1 MYDPLPETVSER
13 REPAVVAARQK
24 RSGPH
29 LDTPAMVATH
39 SRLMGHYSTE
49 LARQYDNRL
58 MQAKCF
64 DYYDNEQWTP
74 EKAQE
79 MRDRGQDPL
88 VFNVISTTI
97 DWITG
102 TQKRAR
108 VDGKVLPRRKE
119 GARAAELKTDL
130 IKYLSDANL
139 LEFHRSRAFG
149 ESTIGGVGWLEDQ
162 WQDDGGTEPVYSRF
176 ESWRNMLWD
185 SSSTEMDLSDAR
197 YVFRS
202 KWVDLDVAQA
212 WFPNRKEQ
220 LALSASSALDFGT
233 GGLMGDDPMDSAE
246 DEFSGV
252 GNHDTFDHAR
262 QRVRLIEAWYR
273 VPTNIPRIK
282 GGQFSGEIA
291 DPTSRGQYDEI
302 TSGDAVVA
310 NRVDMQM
317 RCAIMTEGYLIYEN
331 VSPYRH
337 GRYPFT
343 PIWAYRKNSNNL
355 PYGVVR
361 RLIDLQDDVNIRAAK
376 ARYIMSTS
384 KTFME
389 AGAVD
394 DLDEFE
400 EEINRPDSIIVYNP
414 GRKIDYNVDRDLAP
428 GHVELMLQSVQMIQS
443 VGGVTDENRGVQTN
457 AKSGI
462 AIARRQEQGALAT
475 AGLFDNLLLALRSQ
489 GDKQLSLIE
498 QFYSEEKSF
507 RITNQRGVPS
517 WISINRQDPATGDV
531 LPEDDITRS
540 KSDYVMSEQEWS
552 ASVRE
557 AKTQKLLE
565 LINAIAPS
573 APEVAMVILDLVV
586 EEMDVANR
594 EEIVKRIRA
603 LTGMRDPD
611 QPEPTPEQ
619 QAMEAKKAAAEDRQ
633 VRMQEA
639 EIADKEASAKQ
650 KEAAA
655 STAAATARNVLA
667 SMAGTN
673 VATQRAA
680 LEAALMM
687 ISTPAVVPVADVV
700 ARESGFVSRGEDEDN
715 AAVDVKAANLEQL
728 AAEGAAMQPEPPPDM
743 MPPDAMPADAPIQP
757 QPPI

>member
-1 MYDPLPETVSER
+1 MSA
-13 REPAVVAARQK
+13 PAQNK
-24 RSGPH
+24 R
-29 LDTPAMVATH
+29 
-39 SRLMGHYSTE
+39 
-49 LARQYDNRL
+49 
-58 MQAKCF
+58 
-64 DYYDNEQWTP
+64 
-74 EKAQE
+74 
-79 MRDRGQDPL
+79 
-88 VFNVISTTI
+88 
-97 DWITG
+97 
-102 TQKRAR
+102 
-108 VDGKVLPRRKE
+108 
-119 GARAAELKTDL
+119 
-130 IKYLSDANL
+130 
-139 LEFHRSRAFG
+139 
-149 ESTIGGVGWLEDQ
+149 
-162 WQDDGGTEPVYSRF
+162 
-176 ESWRNMLWD
+176 
-185 SSSTEMDLSDAR
+185 
-197 YVFRS
+197 
-202 KWVDLDVAQA
+202 
-212 WFPNRKEQ
+212 
-220 LALSASSALDFGT
+220 
-233 GGLMGDDPMDSAE
+233 
-246 DEFSGV
+246 
-252 GNHDTFDHAR
+252 
-262 QRVRLIEAWYR
+262 
-273 VPTNIPRIK
+273 
-282 GGQFSGEIA
+282 
-291 DPTSRGQYDEI
+291 
-302 TSGDAVVA
+302 
-310 NRVDMQM
+310 
-317 RCAIMTEGYLIYEN
+317 
-331 VSPYRH
+331 
-337 GRYPFT
+337 
-343 PIWAYRKNSNNL
+343 
-355 PYGVVR
+355 
-361 RLIDLQDDVNIRAAK
+361 
-376 ARYIMSTS
+376 
-384 KTFME
+384 
-389 AGAVD
+389 
-394 DLDEFE
+394 
-400 EEINRPDSIIVYNP
+400 
-414 GRKIDYNVDRDLAP
+414 
-428 GHVELMLQSVQMIQS
+428 
-443 VGGVTDENRGVQTN
+443 
-457 AKSGI
+457 
-462 AIARRQEQGALAT
+462 
-475 AGLFDNLLLALRSQ
+475 LLALRSQ

-619 QAMEAKKAAAEDRQ
+619 QAMEAKKTAAEDRQ